1 MDNAEETTQQEKP
14 VMLNGD
20 LVQRFNMIQR
30 VKPHFT
36 VPKIKLALNRNM
48 SRIQRALE
56 PFQSSE
62 EELREEYEIGPQQP
76 LRDEDGRPADGVDPE
91 FLEERGELLSAD
103 GEPYDA
109 YTVPE
114 SLLDN
119 EPGQMQDGRAGM
131 PDGAITAVLWM
142 FEE

>member
-1 MDNAEETTQQEKP
+1 MSEETQQDESEFS
-14 VMLNGD
+14 NRD
-20 LVQRFNMIQR
+20 LISRFNLLQR

-36 VPKIKLALNRNM
+36 VPKIKLAFNRNM

-56 PFQSSE
+56 PFNEADQ
-62 EELREEYEIGPQQP
+62 ELREEFSIPQGESI
-76 LRDEDGRPADGVDPE
+76 RDEDGNQR
-91 FLEERGELLSAD
+91 EEIDEKFYERRGEYLEAD
-103 GEPYDA
+103 AEPYEP

-119 EPGQMQDGRAGM
+119 EPGQMPDGRAGLPEGALM
-131 PDGAITAVLWM
+131 PVMWM